1 VRHLYTVKVKLL
13 LLVITGLH
21 VNVNNPSQ
29 EKLPVNAVSELNV
42 TVHVLPDGTK
52 NTSICAPEGVYPV
65 TSPDKGVTATSEIT
79 VAYCAE

>member
-1 VRHLYTVKVKLL
+1 VRHLYTVKVNVLL
-13 LLVITGLH
+13 IILVGLH
-21 VNVNNPSQ
+21 ENSNDPSQ
-29 EKLPVNAVSELNV
+29 VKLPVNAVSELNV
-42 TVHVLPDGTK
+42 TVHVFTDEIK